1 MYNKSMKTIF
11 KFFDVLED
19 KIRFSLSKRPIL
31 YGLISGIGVVFFFR
45 GVWLV
50 ADEFLFM
57 TGPVTLITS
66 VVILLLS
73 GAFVEHFISE
83 KIIASGIKQ
92 EKKFVEKEA
101 AEIHA
106 ETSMLRNVQKNIQQL
121 DKKISILIETL
132 KEKNG

>member
-1 MYNKSMKTIF
+1 MKTIF

>member
-73 GAFVEHFISE
+73 GAFVEHFIS
-83 KIIASGIKQ
+83 
-92 EKKFVEKEA
+92 
-101 AEIHA
+101 
-106 ETSMLRNVQKNIQQL
+106 
-121 DKKISILIETL
+121 
-132 KEKNG
+132 